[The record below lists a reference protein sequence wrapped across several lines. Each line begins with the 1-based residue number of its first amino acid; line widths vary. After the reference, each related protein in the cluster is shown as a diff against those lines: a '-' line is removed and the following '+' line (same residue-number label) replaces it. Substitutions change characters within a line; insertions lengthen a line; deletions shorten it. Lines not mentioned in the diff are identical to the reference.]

1 MDGKWLEPEMR
12 GWPRVWGVV
21 FARYGDFR
29 CAHPVAGEVWQYMGT
44 ANGWHSFRHR
54 ALPTDLLGRAVER
67 EVWGAKISTGD
78 CGGWRVYDKVRVE
91 PEDFWLAEEVA

>member
-1 MDGKWLEPEMR
+1 
-12 GWPRVWGVV
+12 
-21 FARYGDFR
+21 
-29 CAHPVAGEVWQYMGT
+29 MGT

-54 ALPTDLLGRAVER
+54 ALPTELLGRAVE
-67 EVWGAKISTGD
+67 AKISPGD